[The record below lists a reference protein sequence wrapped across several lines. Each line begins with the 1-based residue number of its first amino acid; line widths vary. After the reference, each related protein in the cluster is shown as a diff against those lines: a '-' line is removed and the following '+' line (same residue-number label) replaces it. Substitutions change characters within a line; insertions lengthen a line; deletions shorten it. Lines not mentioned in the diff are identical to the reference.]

1 MLFISSLKLF
11 AFSRYLN
18 LSLDFLGM
26 QKKQLDGK
34 DMLNFKI
41 YDITSWL
48 TKNYNTYIA
57 EYLMN

>member
-1 MLFISSLKLF
+1 MLFISSLRLF